1 MKNLLAFLF
10 GLVGVTVAGAEV
22 VARPNVV
29 VVLVD
34 DMGWSDIGCYG
45 SEIPT
50 PNLDALA
57 QDGLRFTQF
66 YNTSRCS
73 PTRASLLTGVYPHQ
87 AGMGYL
93 EGLVVPGSTG
103 TTGRLANRVVTLAEV
118 LGDAGYFT
126 AMAGKWHLGQNKG
139 TPPWKR
145 GFQRSLNAAAGGIYF
160 ADQTGRQ
167 GGGKL
172 FLNGEALELDDPR
185 FGREWYS
192 TTLFTD
198 WSLKFIAE
206 ARAEKK
212 PFFLY
217 LPYCAPHFPLMAPA
231 ETIAKFRGKY
241 RAGWDRLRE
250 ERHARQKE
258 MGLVDA
264 AWPLAP
270 RPAEVPAWDSLSP
283 KQQDRADEMMAIYA
297 AMMAEVDA
305 NLGRLVAEL
314 RAASELENT
323 IIVFLSDNGGTA
335 ESGPGGTTRGSP
347 LGGPDSTVFL
357 GMEWATLNNTPFR
370 SYKHFTHEG
379 GIATPLIV
387 HWPAGIPAARRG
399 ALVHEP
405 GHVVD
410 VLPTVLAITGASY
423 PRERNS
429 HALLPVAGRSLLP
442 AFVGEPIGRGEPIFF
457 AHEGNKGVREGRWK
471 LVQKHLGP
479 WELYDVVADRTEARD
494 LAADEPEQVKA
505 MAGLWEAWAAA
516 SFVDPW
522 LGGMRHP
529 WGAPVRREDEQPG
542 S

>member
-1 MKNLLAFLF
+1 MKTLLATMF
-10 GLVGVTVAGAEV
+10 GLMGITVAGAEV
-22 VARPNVV
+22 AARPNVV

-50 PNLDALA
+50 PHLDALA
-57 QDGLRFTQF
+57 RDGLRFTQF
-66 YNTSRCS
+66 YNTARCS

-103 TTGRLANRVVTLAEV
+103 TTGRLADRVVTLAEV

-126 AMAGKWHLGQNKG
+126 AMAGKWHIGQNRG

-145 GFQRSLNAAAGGIYF
+145 GFQRSLNSAAGGVYF
-160 ADQTGRQ
+160 PNQTGRHA
-167 GGGKL
+167 GGKL
-172 FLNGEALELDDPR
+172 FLNGQGLAIDDSR
-185 FGREWYS
+185 LGRDWYS

-198 WSLKFIAE
+198 WALKFVAE
-206 ARAEKK
+206 AREEKK
-212 PFFLY
+212 PFLLY

-231 ETIAKFRGKY
+231 ETIAKFRGKF

-250 ERHARQKE
+250 ERHARQKA
-258 MGLVDA
+258 MDLVSA

-270 RPAEVPAWDSLSP
+270 RPPEVPAWSSLTP
-283 KQQDRADEMMAIYA
+283 KQQERADEMMAIYA
-297 AMMAEVDA
+297 AMIAEVDT
-305 NLGRLVAEL
+305 NMGRLVADL
-314 RAASELENT
+314 RGAGQLDNT
-323 IIVFLSDNGGTA
+323 IILFLSDNGGNA

-370 SYKHFTHEG
+370 RYKHFTHEG

-387 HWPAGIPAARRG
+387 HWPAGIPAERRG
-399 ALVHEP
+399 GLVHTP

-410 VLPTVLAITGASY
+410 VMPTVLEATGATY
-423 PRERNS
+423 PRERN
-429 HALLPVAGRSLLP
+429 AQVILPAAGRSLLP
-442 AFVGEPIGRGEPIFF
+442 AFAGRTVDRREPIFF
-457 AHEGNKGVREGRWK
+457 AHEGNKGVRDGRWK
-471 LVQKHLGP
+471 LVQKHLGA
-479 WELYDVVADRTEARD
+479 WELYDLEADRTELND
-494 LAADEPEQVKA
+494 LAASQPERVQA
-505 MAGLWEAWAAA
+505 LAARWETWAAA
-516 SFVDPW
+516 TFVDPW
-522 LGGMRHP
+522 TGGARRD
-529 WGAPVRREDEQPG
+529 WGAPLNANDERPG